1 MKNIGILVYD
11 CSLTGGAERV
21 AIAMAEEFSA
31 KYKVH
36 LISLFCQKEET
47 LPKDERYETAVIHPQ
62 TVSITKNFFS
72 LSSSLRQYLQENKID
87 LLFSI
92 TAGVVTL
99 AIHAARGKSIK
110 TVFCEHSTLENK
122 TYGKK
127 HELRQFLGAKLCDKS
142 VALTERDRGNFL
154 RMYKMPEDKVV
165 TILNWSDADVSFTPY
180 DAQSK
185 KIIAVGRLEAVKGY
199 DKMIAAA
206 QAVFEAHPD
215 WHWDIYGGGTHR
227 ERIQRDIDA
236 RGMSEFITLHGDCR
250 DVHSR
255 YGEYALFVQT
265 SYYEGFSLTL
275 LEARRA
281 GLPVVSFDCPTGPS
295 EIVEDGVN
303 GILVPAYDVD
313 QLAQA
318 INGLIE
324 DGERRI
330 SMAAHSQDDLQKFS
344 KEKLLKQW
352 DALIEALIK

>member
-31 KYKVH
+31 KYKIH
-36 LISLFCQKEET
+36 LISLYCEKEET
-47 LPKDERYETAVIHPQ
+47 IPKDDRYYTHVVHPK
-62 TVSITKNFFS
+62 TVSITKNFLS
-72 LSSSLRQYLQENKID
+72 LSSALRRYLKENRID

-99 AIHAARGKSIK
+99 AIHAARGKGIK

-127 HELRQFLGAKLCDKS
+127 HELRQFLGAKLCDRS

-165 TILNWSDADVSFTPY
+165 TILNWSDAKIALAPY
-180 DAQSK
+180 NADSK

-199 DKMIAAA
+199 DKMIAAV
-206 QAVFEAHPD
+206 QKVFAVHPD
-215 WHWDIYGGGTHR
+215 WHLDIYGGGTYQ
-227 ERIQRDIDA
+227 ERIQKDIDD
-236 RGMSEFITLHGDCR
+236 RGLSGSVTLHGDCR
-250 DVHSR
+250 NVHSR
-255 YGEYALFVQT
+255 YGEYSFFIQT

-295 EIVEDGVN
+295 EIVDHGLN

-313 QLAQA
+313 QLGREICA
-318 INGLIE
+318 LIE
-324 DGERRI
+324 DRERRI
-330 SMAAHSQDDLQKFS
+330 SMAAHSQDDLEKFS
-344 KEKLLKQW
+344 KEKLLQQW
-352 DALIEALIK
+352 DALIDSLIK